1 MGFIS
6 RYGNDNNM
14 TSPMDR
20 LYGGISEQINISSN
34 ELRQMSVKRIRE
46 NSDYYVT
53 MLSAVYMLAEYENKG
68 LLYIGRSNNKNKK
81 NEEIIEEHHNKAL
94 SKSDNKK
101 LICAIEKFID
111 SFDVDQIDV
120 AKQVVTSHR
129 YNIDG
134 KFNIRPPFGTEN
146 RNKFLDSLDNKEL
159 EIVAPDRG
167 VKLGRGNPRGILR
180 LDCQGMVGDRPS
192 MNLQIQYR
200 RDNGGRSGSYKNAIL
215 PGNHYLGLRII
226 INNTLNC
233 YLPANQY
240 INFRS
245 SVFSI

>member
-1 MGFIS
+1 
-6 RYGNDNNM
+6 
-14 TSPMDR
+14 
-20 LYGGISEQINISSN
+20 
-34 ELRQMSVKRIRE
+34 
-46 NSDYYVT
+46 
-53 MLSAVYMLAEYENKG
+53 
-68 LLYIGRSNNKNKK
+68 
-81 NEEIIEEHHNKAL
+81 
-94 SKSDNKK
+94 
-101 LICAIEKFID
+101 
-111 SFDVDQIDV
+111 
-120 AKQVVTSHR
+120 
-129 YNIDG
+129 
-134 KFNIRPPFGTEN
+134 
-146 RNKFLDSLDNKEL
+146 
-159 EIVAPDRG
+159 PDRG

-226 INNTLNC
+226 TNNTLNC